1 MSVDE
6 LQALDK
12 SRIQDCAYT
21 LQMSISNESEDSK
34 KSKYCN
40 VYISQYGYVSVQYER
55 KKSPVFYS
63 TIELAVQSVCRL
75 DTITSLSIVNNSRLK
90 QRCIATNEVT
100 NEVRNSDS
108 VMRSSDSVAKS
119 KAMSSDSVVTN
130 VAKSKAMSSDSE
142 GVSRLSSVAKSKA
155 MSSDSEGVSRLSS
168 VAKSKA
174 MSSDSEGVSRLSSVA
189 KSKAMSSVSV
199 SVVDISTLKSPIVQ
213 LTLHRVTVLDIDDIL
228 SRLSTVR
235 VLDLSHLRCTVSAVT
250 ISSMNLQILSLTA
263 VKIEGILDLAS
274 TLESLSIVDCIL
286 SSECRTE
293 LQSLYGALDPEYI
306 NSTPQEYTLD
316 LQYCTL
322 LTSLYIDLQDTN
334 SRVVNLEYCTA
345 LKSVHLVG
353 VYIIDLNWL
362 YSLSDIEELYI
373 ESADAVVDSTLLR
386 HLGSRGVRC
395 TVQSRDIP
403 DVEELEQ
410 YCNAYYEDGVLYIQP
425 NDDVVEE

>member
-1 MSVDE
+1 
-6 LQALDK
+6 
-12 SRIQDCAYT
+12 
-21 LQMSISNESEDSK
+21 
-34 KSKYCN
+34 
-40 VYISQYGYVSVQYER
+40 
-55 KKSPVFYS
+55 
-63 TIELAVQSVCRL
+63 
-75 DTITSLSIVNNSRLK
+75 
-90 QRCIATNEVT
+90 
-100 NEVRNSDS
+100 
-108 VMRSSDSVAKS
+108 
-119 KAMSSDSVVTN
+119 MSSDSVVTN
-130 VAKSKAMSSDSE
+130 IVTNEVRNS
-142 GVSRLSSVAKSKA
+142 G
-155 MSSDSEGVSRLSS
+155 
-168 VAKSKA
+168 
-174 MSSDSEGVSRLSSVA
+174 
-189 KSKAMSSVSV
+189 SV
-199 SVVDISTLKSPIVQ
+199 SVVDISALKSPIVQ

-263 VKIEGILDLAS
+263 VKIEGTLDLAS

-293 LQSLYGALDPEYI
+293 LQSLYSALDPEYI

-353 VYIIDLNWL
+353 VCIIDLNWL

>member
-130 VAKSKAMSSDSE
+130 
-142 GVSRLSSVAKSKA
+142 VAKSKA

>member
-1 MSVDE
+1 M
-6 LQALDK
+6 
-12 SRIQDCAYT
+12 
-21 LQMSISNESEDSK
+21 
-34 KSKYCN
+34 
-40 VYISQYGYVSVQYER
+40 
-55 KKSPVFYS
+55 
-63 TIELAVQSVCRL
+63 
-75 DTITSLSIVNNSRLK
+75 
-90 QRCIATNEVT
+90 
-100 NEVRNSDS
+100 
-108 VMRSSDSVAKS
+108 
-119 KAMSSDSVVTN
+119 
-130 VAKSKAMSSDSE
+130 
-142 GVSRLSSVAKSKA
+142 
-155 MSSDSEGVSRLSS
+155 
-168 VAKSKA
+168 
-174 MSSDSEGVSRLSSVA
+174 
-189 KSKAMSSVSV
+189 
-199 SVVDISTLKSPIVQ
+199 
-213 LTLHRVTVLDIDDIL
+213 TVLDIDDIL

-263 VKIEGILDLAS
+263 VKIEGTLDLAS

-293 LQSLYGALDPEYI
+293 LQSLYSALDPEYI

-322 LTSLYIDLQDTN
+322 LASLYIDLQDTN
-334 SRVVNLEYCTA
+334 SRVINLEYCTA

>member
-90 QRCIATNEVT
+90 QRCIA
-100 NEVRNSDS
+100 
-108 VMRSSDSVAKS
+108 KS
-119 KAMSSDSVVTN
+119 KAMSSD
-130 VAKSKAMSSDSE
+130 
-142 GVSRLSSVAKSKA
+142 
-155 MSSDSEGVSRLSS
+155 
-168 VAKSKA
+168 
-174 MSSDSEGVSRLSSVA
+174 
-189 KSKAMSSVSV
+189 SV

-263 VKIEGILDLAS
+263 VKIEGTLDLAS

-322 LTSLYIDLQDTN
+322 LASLYIDLQDTN
-334 SRVVNLEYCTA
+334 SRVINLEYCTA

-353 VYIIDLNWL
+353 VYIINLNWL

>member
-1 MSVDE
+1 
-6 LQALDK
+6 
-12 SRIQDCAYT
+12 
-21 LQMSISNESEDSK
+21 MSISNESEGSKK

-90 QRCIATNEVT
+90 QRCIVR
-100 NEVRNSDS
+100 NEVR
-108 VMRSSDSVAKS
+108 
-119 KAMSSDSVVTN
+119 
-130 VAKSKAMSSDSE
+130 SSDSE
-142 GVSRLSSVAKSKA
+142 GVSRLSSVVRNGDSIVR
-155 MSSDSEGVSRLSS
+155 SSDSVVTNEVTNVVRSS
-168 VAKSKA
+168 FSVVR
-174 MSSDSEGVSRLSSVA
+174 SSD
-189 KSKAMSSVSV
+189 
-199 SVVDISTLKSPIVQ
+199 SVVDISALKSPIVQ

-235 VLDLSHLRCTVSAVT
+235 VLDLSHLQCTVSAVT
-250 ISSMNLQILSLTA
+250 ISSMSLQILSLTA
-263 VKIEGILDLAS
+263 VKIEGTLDLAS
-274 TLESLSIVDCIL
+274 TLESLSIVDCTL

-293 LQSLYGALDPEYI
+293 LQSLYSALDPEYI
-306 NSTPQEYTLD
+306 NSTSQEYTLD

-322 LTSLYIDLQDTN
+322 LASLYIDLQDTN

-353 VYIIDLNWL
+353 VCIVDLNWL

-373 ESADAVVDSTLLR
+373 ESTDTVVDSTLLR

-395 TVQSRDIP
+395 AVQSRDIP

>member
-21 LQMSISNESEDSK
+21 LQMSISNESEGSK

-90 QRCIATNEVT
+90 QRCIATN
-100 NEVRNSDS
+100 SDS
-108 VMRSSDSVAKS
+108 VVRSSDSVAKS
-119 KAMSSDSVVTN
+119 KAMSSD
-130 VAKSKAMSSDSE
+130 
-142 GVSRLSSVAKSKA
+142 
-155 MSSDSEGVSRLSS
+155 
-168 VAKSKA
+168 
-174 MSSDSEGVSRLSSVA
+174 
-189 KSKAMSSVSV
+189 SV

-263 VKIEGILDLAS
+263 VKIEGTLDLAS

-322 LTSLYIDLQDTN
+322 LASLYIDLQDTN

-353 VYIIDLNWL
+353 VYIINLNWL

-410 YCNAYYEDGVLYIQP
+410 YCNAYYEDGVLHIQP

>member
-1 MSVDE
+1 M
-6 LQALDK
+6 
-12 SRIQDCAYT
+12 
-21 LQMSISNESEDSK
+21 
-34 KSKYCN
+34 
-40 VYISQYGYVSVQYER
+40 
-55 KKSPVFYS
+55 
-63 TIELAVQSVCRL
+63 
-75 DTITSLSIVNNSRLK
+75 
-90 QRCIATNEVT
+90 
-100 NEVRNSDS
+100 
-108 VMRSSDSVAKS
+108 
-119 KAMSSDSVVTN
+119 
-130 VAKSKAMSSDSE
+130 
-142 GVSRLSSVAKSKA
+142 
-155 MSSDSEGVSRLSS
+155 
-168 VAKSKA
+168 
-174 MSSDSEGVSRLSSVA
+174 
-189 KSKAMSSVSV
+189 
-199 SVVDISTLKSPIVQ
+199 
-213 LTLHRVTVLDIDDIL
+213 TVLDIDDIL

-250 ISSMNLQILSLTA
+250 ISSMSLQILSLTA
-263 VKIEGILDLAS
+263 VKIEGTLDLAS

-293 LQSLYGALDPEYI
+293 LQSLYSALDLEYI

-322 LTSLYIDLQDTN
+322 LASLYIDLQDTN
-334 SRVVNLEYCTA
+334 SRVINLEYCTA